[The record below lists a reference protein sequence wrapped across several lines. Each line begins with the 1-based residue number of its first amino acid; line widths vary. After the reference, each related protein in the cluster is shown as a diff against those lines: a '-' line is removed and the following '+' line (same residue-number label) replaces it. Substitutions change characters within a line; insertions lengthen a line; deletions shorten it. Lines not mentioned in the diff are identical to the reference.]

1 MLNFFLNFYN
11 YFATKI
17 ENILFKK
24 NQFNQNNLLIK
35 RGYEIIKL
43 KKRLNINFKNKKII
57 SKNKYLKKYILR
69 KKDLD
74 KIIFILFIKNNL
86 KEIIEKKLG
95 SKFDIN
101 FILAYKTYNV
111 KIKDQNSGWYANHW
125 HRDKAFSKNVIKLI
139 IPLQKIGS
147 KDGGIQIYDKVSS
160 QQGINKINK
169 KKSFIFKGKE
179 SDLLILN
186 PNECFHKAGN
196 PKSKPRSQIMLQL
209 NPSFN
214 WTKDK
219 KLYEKQFHLE
229 PKFPFPGSLF
239 FKKEKILWKS

>member
-1 MLNFFLNFYN
+1 MLNFFFNLYN
-11 YFATKI
+11 YFATNI

-24 NQFNQNNLLIK
+24 KSFNKNNLFIK
-35 RGYEIIKL
+35 KGYEIIKL
-43 KKRLNINFKNKKII
+43 KNKLNINLNKKKTI
-57 SKNKYLKKYILR
+57 SKNKYLKKYIL
-69 KKDLD
+69 KKKNLD
-74 KIIFILFIKNNL
+74 EIIFTLFIKNNL
-86 KEIIEKKLG
+86 REILEKKLG

-101 FILAYKTYNV
+101 FILAYKTYNI

-125 HRDKAFSKNVIKLI
+125 HKDKAFSKNIIKLI
-139 IPLQKIGS
+139 VPLQKIGS
-147 KDGGIQIYDKVSS
+147 RDGGIQIYDKTSS
-160 QQGINKINK
+160 QKNVNIMNK
-169 KKSFIFKGKE
+169 KKSFIFTGKE
-179 SDLLILN
+179 SDLLMLN

-229 PKFPFPGSLF
+229 PKFPLLDYLF
-239 FKKEKILWKS
+239 FNKEKIQWKS